1 MFGKATDSPGATHA
15 GFDETRWTNVLA
27 AAGQDSHMA
36 REALENLCRRYR
48 PPLYAFIRAQGTV
61 PPDADDL
68 VQNFLPHLLSKDR
81 LNQIDPSSRFR
92 NFLLAC
98 LTNFLRNEWDKAK
111 TQKRGGNYEHHTIK
125 ASDTATGDGVSLVE
139 MDDPS
144 RQFEREWAATL
155 VRGVLDQLKR
165 PMWTAAKR
173 NSSKHCILCLR
184 VKRYTVKASRQ
195 PPKNWEWR
203 KAQSDR

>member
-1 MFGKATDSPGATHA
+1 MSGKATDSPGATHA

-48 PPLYAFIRAQGTV
+48 PPLYAFIRAQGTS

-68 VQNFLPHLLSKDR
+68 VQNFLLHLLSKDR
-81 LNQIDPSSRFR
+81 LNQIDPGKGRFR

-111 TQKRGGNYEHHTIK
+111 TQKREGIMST
-125 ASDTATGDGVSLVE
+125 T
-139 MDDPS
+139 PS
-144 RQFEREWAATL
+144 RLPTRRRVTGFPWWKWMTRAA
-155 VRGVLDQLKR
+155 
-165 PMWTAAKR
+165 
-173 NSSKHCILCLR
+173 SS
-184 VKRYTVKASRQ
+184 SGSGRQ
-195 PPKNWEWR
+195 RLFAEFWI
-203 KAQSDR
+203 S